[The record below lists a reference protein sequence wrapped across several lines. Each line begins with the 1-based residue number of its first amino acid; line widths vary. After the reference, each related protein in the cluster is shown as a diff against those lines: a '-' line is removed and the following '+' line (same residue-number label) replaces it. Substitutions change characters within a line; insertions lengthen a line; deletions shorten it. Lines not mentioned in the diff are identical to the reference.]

1 VASVYRIRP
10 LQDVRWDDLLN
21 RYPAASVFHTRAWLE
36 ALRRTYGYASEGFTT
51 SPPEGALQN
60 VIVISRV
67 KSWIT
72 GSRLVS
78 IAFAD
83 ACQPLVNDGQE
94 LHSLVRAIQ
103 EVCREESHKY
113 VEFRW
118 LNAGVQKSINELNPA
133 TSYTYHVMNIRE
145 DLGTIFR
152 AFHKSCIQRKIR
164 RAEKERLEYEVGSSD
179 EMLREFYRLLITT
192 RKRHGLPPQPFAWF
206 RNLRDCFGGSFRV
219 HIARKAGRPLASILT
234 LQYKQSLVYKYGC
247 SDARF
252 HHLGPMPWLFW
263 RAIQEAKEQSL
274 SEFDLGRSDLT
285 DHGLIA
291 FKNHLGASAAPLAN
305 YRYPREAA
313 RASSHVLRLGK
324 ACEYLPP
331 SILRA
336 AGTLLYRHVG

>member
-1 VASVYRIRP
+1 MRP
-10 LQDVRWDDLLN
+10 LQDVRWNELLN
-21 RYPAASVFHTRAWLE
+21 RSPGASVFHTHAWLD
-36 ALRRTYGYASEGFTT
+36 ALHRTYGYASEGFTT

-60 VIVISRV
+60 AIVISRV

-83 ACQPLVNDGQE
+83 ACQPLVSSGQE
-94 LHSLVRAIQ
+94 LQSLVSAIQ
-103 EVCREESHKY
+103 DVCREEGHNY

-118 LNAGVQKSINELNPA
+118 LNTDVPNSIDGLKPD

-145 DLGTIFR
+145 ELGTIFR
-152 AFHKSCIQRKIR
+152 AFHKSCIQGKIR
-164 RAEKERLEYEVGSSD
+164 RAEKEQLEYEAGSSD
-179 EMLREFYRLLITT
+179 QMLREFYRLLILT
-192 RKRHGLPPQPFAWF
+192 RRRHGLPPQPFAWF
-206 RNLRDCFGGSFRV
+206 RNLRDCFGESFQVRV
-219 HIARKAGRPLASILT
+219 ARKTGRPLASILT
-234 LQYKQSLVYKYGC
+234 LRYKRSLVYKYGC

-263 RAIQEAKEQSL
+263 RAVQEAKEQSL

-291 FKNHLGASAAPLAN
+291 FKDHLGASAAALTN

-313 RASSHVLRLGK
+313 RASSYVLRLGK

>member
-1 VASVYRIRP
+1 MRP
-10 LQDVRWDDLLN
+10 LQDVRWNELLN
-21 RYPAASVFHTRAWLE
+21 RYPTASVFHTHAWLE
-36 ALRRTYGYASEGFTT
+36 ALHRTYGYASEGFTT
-51 SPPEGALQN
+51 SPPEAALQN

-78 IAFAD
+78 VAFAD
-83 ACQPLVNDGQE
+83 ACQPLVSGGQE
-94 LHSLVRAIQ
+94 LHSLVSAIQ
-103 EVCREESHKY
+103 EVCREEGHKY

-118 LNAGVQKSINELNPA
+118 LNTDLQEMIDGLNPA
-133 TSYTYHVMNIRE
+133 ASYAYHVMNIRE

-152 AFHKSCIQRKIR
+152 AFHKTCIRNKIR
-164 RAEKERLEYEVGSSD
+164 RAEKERLHYEVGSSD
-179 EMLREFYRLLITT
+179 EMLREFYRLLILT
-192 RKRHGLPPQPFAWF
+192 RQRHGLPPQPFAWF

-219 HIARKAGRPLASILT
+219 RIARKDGRPVASILT
-234 LQYKQSLVYKYGC
+234 LQHKQSLVYKYGC

-263 RAIQEAKEQSL
+263 RAVQEAKDQSL
-274 SEFDLGRSDLT
+274 YEFDLGRSDLT

-291 FKNHLGASAAPLAN
+291 FKNHLGATAAALTN
-305 YRYPREAA
+305 YRYPREAV
-313 RASSHVLRLGK
+313 RASFHGLSLRRS
-324 ACEYLPP
+324 CEYLPS